1 LIELI
6 YLSPGGYPLALRD
19 ASTMMR
25 EPQGTYSNTG
35 AKSASLGRLQAGS
48 LRWGGQLDSWHE
60 KCAGQIELCPYT
72 GPYTNLENEMQENS
86 PQARI
91 VLTTES
97 TLDEANKLG
106 RTLVEERLVAC
117 ATLLPVV
124 QSIYHWNDQ
133 LQSSPET
140 MVLLKTSSHKLDAL
154 EKRLKELHS
163 YRVPEF
169 LVIPVERGS
178 AGYLEWLF
186 GSVAGA
192 K

>member
-1 LIELI
+1 MH
-6 YLSPGGYPLALRD
+6 D
-19 ASTMMR
+19 
-25 EPQGTYSNTG
+25 SN
-35 AKSASLGRLQAGS
+35 
-48 LRWGGQLDSWHE
+48 
-60 KCAGQIELCPYT
+60 
-72 GPYTNLENEMQENS
+72 

-133 LQSSPET
+133 IQSAPET
-140 MVLLKTSSHKLDAL
+140 MVLLKTSSDKLEAL
-154 EKRLKELHS
+154 EKRLSELHS

-169 LVIPVERGS
+169 LVLPVEYGS
-178 AGYLEWLF
+178 PNYLEWLF
-186 GSVAGA
+186 HSLATT

>member
-1 LIELI
+1 MSEATHR
-6 YLSPGGYPLALRD
+6 SG
-19 ASTMMR
+19 
-25 EPQGTYSNTG
+25 
-35 AKSASLGRLQAGS
+35 
-48 LRWGGQLDSWHE
+48 
-60 KCAGQIELCPYT
+60 
-72 GPYTNLENEMQENS
+72 

-97 TLDEANKLG
+97 TLEEANKLG

-124 QSIYHWNDQ
+124 QSIYHWKEQ
-133 LQSSPET
+133 IQSAPET
-140 MVLLKTSSHKLDAL
+140 MVLLKTSTDLLGAL

-169 LVIPVERGS
+169 LVVPVESGS
-178 AGYLEWLF
+178 SAYLEWLF
-186 GSVAGA
+186 GTLA

>member
-1 LIELI
+1 MGEATQT
-6 YLSPGGYPLALRD
+6 SG
-19 ASTMMR
+19 
-25 EPQGTYSNTG
+25 
-35 AKSASLGRLQAGS
+35 
-48 LRWGGQLDSWHE
+48 
-60 KCAGQIELCPYT
+60 
-72 GPYTNLENEMQENS
+72 

-124 QSIYHWNDQ
+124 QSIYHWNEQ
-133 LQSSPET
+133 IQSAPET
-140 MVLLKTSSHKLDAL
+140 MVVLKTSTEQLGAL

-169 LVIPVERGS
+169 LVLPVETGS
-178 AGYLEWLF
+178 AEYLQWLF
-186 GSVAGA
+186 GSLTTH

>member
-1 LIELI
+1 MSEATHT
-6 YLSPGGYPLALRD
+6 SG
-19 ASTMMR
+19 
-25 EPQGTYSNTG
+25 
-35 AKSASLGRLQAGS
+35 
-48 LRWGGQLDSWHE
+48 
-60 KCAGQIELCPYT
+60 
-72 GPYTNLENEMQENS
+72 

-97 TLDEANKLG
+97 TLEEANKLG

-124 QSIYHWNDQ
+124 QSIYHWNEQ
-133 LQSSPET
+133 IQSAPET
-140 MVLLKTSSHKLDAL
+140 MVLLKTSTNMLEAL

-169 LVIPVERGS
+169 LVLPVESGS
-178 AGYLEWLF
+178 AAYLEWLF
-186 GSVAGA
+186 GSLA

>member
-1 LIELI
+1 
-6 YLSPGGYPLALRD
+6 
-19 ASTMMR
+19 
-25 EPQGTYSNTG
+25 
-35 AKSASLGRLQAGS
+35 
-48 LRWGGQLDSWHE
+48 
-60 KCAGQIELCPYT
+60 
-72 GPYTNLENEMQENS
+72 MQENS

-133 LQSSPET
+133 LQSAPET
-140 MVLLKTSSHKLDAL
+140 MVLLKTSSDKLDAL

-169 LVIPVERGS
+169 LVIPVEHGS
-178 AGYLEWLF
+178 SSYLEWLF
-186 GSVAGA
+186 GAVAGA